1 MQNFSWLLKM
11 AWRDSRKNRSRLFL
25 FMSSIILGIGALVA
39 INSFG
44 DNLTTQINSEAK
56 ELLGADVEIESRS
69 PIPDSLRQFLSELE
83 VQQSEELSFASMVYF
98 PKTGGTRLINV
109 RAVEG
114 DYPFYGSIE
123 TTPSEAGKQFYA
135 QNNALVDQ
143 SLMLQF
149 YAATG
154 DSVKIGDITFL
165 IGGEVNKSPG
175 QSAITTTVAPP
186 VFIPLSQL
194 EGTGLLQTGSR
205 INYKLYVK
213 FPEGV
218 DDKAFFNEQLKP
230 RLEKEE
236 VRFDDVEERKEELGD
251 AYSDL
256 TGFLNLTAFIA
267 LLLGCMG
274 VASSVQVYVKEKVQT
289 VAILRCI
296 GASSNQGLWIY
307 LLQITIMGF
316 IGSIIGAALGT
327 IIQYYLPLL
336 FQDFLPFDIE
346 LSISIFSIIQGIAIG
361 VLTAIL
367 FALFPLIKIRKVSP
381 LKVLRASFEVEE
393 KHRSQYVIFF
403 LVILFIF
410 GFSFSQLRDWQ
421 DAGIFTLGL
430 IIATLILVGVGQ
442 LIIWGVRKYFPTG
455 SSFVVRQG
463 LANLYRP
470 NNQTLILVITIGLGT
485 ALITTLLLSQDLL
498 LDKVKLSS
506 SENQPNMVL
515 FDIQSKQVDEVIDI
529 TKSDSLPI
537 IQEVPIVNMRLAS
550 IKGRSVENIKADTTT
565 EIRNW
570 VLNREYRVTYRDH
583 LIDSETLIKGE
594 FVGEVKSSTDSIF
607 ISLNEGLAEDMKVE
621 IGDPISF
628 NVQGAI
634 IDCYVGSFREIDWQ
648 RVQTNFVVVFPN
660 GVLEEAPK
668 FHVLLTRYQEVSQ
681 SAAYQQKVV
690 SRFPNISIIDLD
702 LILRTI
708 DEVLG
713 KISFIIQFMA
723 FFSILTGI
731 IVLIGSV
738 SISKFQRIQEA
749 VLLRTIGASKKQIIR
764 INLMEYFFL
773 GSIASLTGI
782 FIALL
787 STWALAIFSFETVFV
802 PNLLG
807 AFVAYIAITGLTVLI
822 GLTNSRSVVNKPP
835 LEILRKE
842 V

>member
-44 DNLTTQINSEAK
+44 DNLTEQINSEAK
-56 ELLGADVEIESRS
+56 ELLGADLEITSRY
-69 PIPDSLRQFLSELE
+69 PIPDSLRQFLSELNVE
-83 VQQSEELSFASMVYF
+83 QSEELSFASMVYF
-98 PKTGGTRLINV
+98 PNSGGTRLVNI

-114 DYPFYGSIE
+114 DYPFYGQIE
-123 TTPSEAGKQFYA
+123 TTPNQAAETFYTN
-135 QNNALVDQ
+135 NNAIVDK

-149 YAATG
+149 NAKTG
-154 DSVKIGDITFL
+154 DSVKVGELTFP
-165 IGGEVNKSPG
+165 ISGEVNKTPG

-194 EGTGLLQTGSR
+194 ESTGLLQTGSR

-218 DDKAFFNEQLKP
+218 NYTDFFKEKLEP

-236 VRFDDVEERKEELGD
+236 LRYDDVEERKEELGD

-274 VASSVQVYVKEKVQT
+274 VASSVQVYVKEKVQS
-289 VAILRCI
+289 VAILRCL
-296 GASSNQGLWIY
+296 GASASQGVWIY
-307 LLQITIMGF
+307 LIQIFFMGL
-316 IGSIIGAALGT
+316 IGSLMGAGLGT
-327 IIQYYLPLL
+327 IIQYYLPQL
-336 FQDFLPFDIE
+336 FQDFLPFEID
-346 LSISIFSIIQGIAIG
+346 LSISGFAVLQGIAIG
-361 VLTAIL
+361 VITSVL
-367 FALFPLIKIRKVSP
+367 FALFPLIQIRKISP
-381 LKVLRASFEVEE
+381 LKVLRASFEPAQ
-393 KHRSQYVIFF
+393 KDRMKYVVLL
-403 LVILFIF
+403 LVVLFIF

-421 DAGIFTLGL
+421 NAIIFTIGL
-430 IIATLILVGVGQ
+430 IVSALILFGVGK
-442 LIIWGVRKYFPTG
+442 LIIWLVRRYFPTG

-470 NNQTLILVITIGLGT
+470 NNQTLILVITIGIGT

-498 LDKVKLSS
+498 LNKVKLSS
-506 SENQPNMVL
+506 KKNQPNMVL
-515 FDIQSKQVDEVIDI
+515 FDIQGHQVSEIIKMTEED
-529 TKSDSLPI
+529 KLPV
-537 IQEVPIVNMRLAS
+537 IQEVPIVTMRLAS
-550 IKGRSVENIKADTTT
+550 LKGRPVDQIKKDTTT
-565 EIRNW
+565 DIRNW
-570 VLNREYRVTYRDH
+570 VLNREYRVTYRDK
-583 LIDSETLIKGE
+583 LIDSETLIEGE
-594 FVGEVKSSTDSIF
+594 YQGKVQSEDSIF
-607 ISLNEGLAEDMKVE
+607 ISLENGLAEDMKVE
-621 IGDPISF
+621 LGYPITF
-628 NVQGAI
+628 NVQGAMI
-634 IDCYVGSFREIDWQ
+634 KTYVGSIRKIDWQ
-648 RVQTNFVVVFPN
+648 RVQTNFLVLFPE

-668 FHVLLTRYQEVSQ
+668 FHVLLTRYENVNQ
-681 SAAYQQKVV
+681 SADYQQKVV
-690 SRFPNISIIDLD
+690 KRFPNISIIDLD
-702 LILRTI
+702 LILKTL

-723 FFSILTGI
+723 FFSITTGI

-787 STWALAIFSFETVFV
+787 ATWALAYFTFETAFI
-802 PNLLG
+802 PNFAG
-807 AFVAYIAITGLTVLI
+807 ALIAYLAITALTVLI
-822 GLTNSRSVVNKPP
+822 GLMNSRSVVNKPP